1 MRVRECT
8 WMGRATPGLLL
19 VCRATITMIGR
30 FAHPLAKREKEF
42 RRDER
47 NSILTGSACRVL
59 GAGVVAVR
67 KDSRRKANGEGW
79 RTTRHGERRER
90 QRKGHVGLRNGL
102 K

>member
-8 WMGRATPGLLL
+8 WMGRAAPRLLL
-19 VCRATITMIGR
+19 VCRATMIRR
-30 FAHPLAKREKEF
+30 FTYPLAKREKEF

-47 NSILTGSACRVL
+47 NSILTGCGCRVL

-67 KDSRRKANGEGW
+67 KDGRRKANGEGW